1 MTYHVHIIS
10 VGSKSETAFHVIR
23 SGMEI
28 DKIYLLNNDNEK
40 FVEVENEIRKG
51 FEILNLDDI
60 ITESIKPFDYDDVF
74 NKILDI
80 YHKESEEH
88 QDEVIFHINF
98 TMGTRITVGA
108 MCSSAYLINAD
119 LYYIQEGIYTASGKD
134 ELIRIPIDNIK
145 ELSELQN
152 KPQTL
157 EVFLRFSDFQP
168 KTNEEIIGSLKSP
181 SNLTYH
187 TNYLLKIGAIQR
199 MGSVRNVKWVLTEKG
214 ERMIKRL

>member
-1 MTYHVHIIS
+1 MVYHVHIIS
-10 VGSKSETAFHVIR
+10 VGSKSETAFNVIR

-28 DKIYLLNNDNEK
+28 DKIYLLNNDNPNFIKVEK
-40 FVEVENEIRKG
+40 EIRDG
-51 FEILNLDDI
+51 FKKIPLDGI

-74 NKILDI
+74 NKILNL
-80 YHKESEEH
+80 YRNELKEH
-88 QDEVIFHINF
+88 PDGVIFHINF

-119 LYYIQEGIYTASGKD
+119 LYYIQEGIYSSSGRD

-157 EVFLRFSDFQP
+157 SVFLRFSDFQP
-168 KTNEEIIGSLKSP
+168 KTNEDIIGSLKSP

-187 TNYLLKIGAIQR
+187 TNYLQKIGAIQR
-199 MGSVRNVKWVLTEKG
+199 KGSVRNVEWILTEKG